1 MRFTIKPYFL
11 ILGLFNFMYQPAFAE
26 EFHPIVSIGY
36 DFGGDT
42 LLDYTIVKVNDRD
55 VNRKG
60 KITAGNGLTLAIGAY
75 MPILEDVGVQAT
87 VGYKID
93 SRTFVSAYTSFERIP
108 IDLMAVAHL
117 GQHHSLSGGITYHLN
132 PRFTLE
138 SSTVNGVDTFD
149 NALGAIAE
157 YTYTVQDSRD
167 GGLKLGIRYT
177 NIRYQLTGSNQSF
190 DGSSVGLILYA
201 Y

>member
-1 MRFTIKPYFL
+1 MRLTLKPCFL
-11 ILGLFNFMYQPAFAE
+11 ILGLFSFMYQPAYAE
-26 EFHPIVSIGY
+26 GFHPVVSIGY

-42 LLDYTIVKVNDRD
+42 LLDYTVVKVNDRD
-55 VNRKG
+55 VNRTG
-60 KITAGNGLTLAIGAY
+60 KITAGNGLTLALGAY
-75 MPILEDVGVQAT
+75 IPILDNIGVQAT

-93 SRTFVSAYTSFERIP
+93 SQTFVSAYTSFERVP

-117 GQHHSLSGGITYHLN
+117 GQHHSLSGGITYHTN
-132 PRFTLE
+132 TQFTLE
-138 SSTVNGVDTFD
+138 SSTANGVDTFD

-157 YTYTVQDSRD
+157 YTYAVRDSRD

>member
-1 MRFTIKPYFL
+1 MTFKLKPYFL
-11 ILGLFNFMYQPAFAE
+11 MLGLISFMYQPAYAE
-26 EFHPIVSIGY
+26 GFHPVVSIGY

-42 LLDYTIVKVNDRD
+42 LLDYTVVKVNNRN

-60 KITAGNGLTLAIGAY
+60 KITAGNGLTLALGAY
-75 MPILEDVGVQAT
+75 MPILEDIGLQAT

-93 SRTFVSAYTSFERIP
+93 SQTFVNGYTSFERVP

-117 GQHHSLSGGITYHLN
+117 GQHHSLSGGITYHTN
-132 PRFTLE
+132 TQFTLE

-157 YTYTVQDSRD
+157 YTYAVEDSRN
-167 GGLKLGIRYT
+167 GGLKLGIRFTKIKYT
-177 NIRYQLTGSNQSF
+177 ITGSNY
-190 DGSSVGLILYA
+190 DGSSLGIIFYA